1 MRGGAHV
8 YVHAHTFSHVNMHM
22 HVNTYVCEYVYIHEY
37 SYVYEYVCSACACL
51 VLCNCKH
58 AYDLRFERSPPP
70 NPPTLP
76 RTPPQSPCHDMKVE
90 EARGWNRASTGSIGD
105 VGHRDSPLS

>member
-37 SYVYEYVCSACACL
+37 SYVYECVVHVPAWFYVYIIDHLSEQTT
-51 VLCNCKH
+51 H
-58 AYDLRFERSPPP
+58 YYP
-70 NPPTLP
+70 NTF
-76 RTPPQSPCHDMKVE
+76 T
-90 EARGWNRASTGSIGD
+90 T
-105 VGHRDSPLS
+105 